1 MGEVTQLVGSPR
13 QPNAGE
19 PAGREGGGLAR
30 SKGPATVLKAVAVLS
45 AFEGESTLS
54 LVELTRRVG
63 MPKSTVFRLLASLID
78 EQIIERHR
86 EGYQLGRRMHSLGQK
101 ALGGR
106 PARLL
111 DASLPLMTELQQSTG
126 LIINLAW
133 LQGFNVAYLATLRT
147 RESPITPASNGVQL
161 PANCSALGK
170 ALLALTPEDRWRR
183 YQPEELPA
191 LTRRSVTSY
200 VELGDALQA
209 VRQEGYAVECQ
220 ESSPRLACLAVPVM
234 RNGEAVAALS
244 VSGPPSRLDVEGLRG
259 TLKRTSLHIA
269 RGVD

>member
-1 MGEVTQLVGSPR
+1 MTQLVDDPKQLNEGAPVA
-13 QPNAGE
+13 NDGE
-19 PAGREGGGLAR
+19 GQSR

-45 AFEGESTLS
+45 AFEGQSTLS
-54 LVELTRRVG
+54 LVELTKRVG

-86 EGYQLGRRMHSLGQK
+86 DGYQLGRRMYSLGQN

-126 LIINLAW
+126 LIINVAW

-147 RESPITPASNGVQL
+147 RESPVTPASNGMQL

-170 ALLALTPEDRWRR
+170 ALLAFTPEEQWRK

-191 LTRRSVTSY
+191 LTRRSIVSE
-200 VELGDALQA
+200 VELDTALEA
-209 VRQEGYAVECQ
+209 VRRDGYAVECQ
-220 ESSPRLACLAVPVM
+220 ESSPRLACLAVPVI
-234 RNGEAVAALS
+234 RQGEVVAALS
-244 VSGPPSRLDVEGLRG
+244 VAGAPNRIEVEALRG
-259 TLKRTSLHIA
+259 TLKRASLHIA
-269 RGVD
+269 RAA

>member
-1 MGEVTQLVGSPR
+1 MTYMTQLVDNPR
-13 QPNAGE
+13 QLNEGE
-19 PAGREGGGLAR
+19 PAVSEDGGLAR

-54 LVELTRRVG
+54 LVELTKRVG
-63 MPKSTVFRLLASLID
+63 MPKSTVFRLLASLIE

-86 EGYQLGRRMHSLGQK
+86 DGYQLGRRMHSLGQS

-126 LIINLAW
+126 LVINVAW

-147 RESPITPASNGVQL
+147 RESPITPASNGAQL

-170 ALLALTPEDRWRR
+170 VLLAFTPEERWRK
-183 YQPEELPA
+183 YQPAELPR
-191 LTRRSVTSY
+191 LTRRSITSS
-200 VELGDALQA
+200 VELDAALVMA
-209 VRQEGYAVECQ
+209 RHNGYAVECQ
-220 ESSPRLACLAVPVM
+220 EASPRLACLAVPVM
-234 RNGEAVAALS
+234 RHGEAVAALS
-244 VSGPPSRLDVEGLRG
+244 VSGPPNRIDVEGLRG
-259 TLKRTSLHIA
+259 MLKRASLHIA
-269 RGVD
+269 RAVG